1 MRGGRVRGDF
11 GKTDTI
17 IVDMSSSPIRRY
29 IQEQFKVSLP
39 LGGGDGSSATQA
51 IILTNKYSDPDLLIQ
66 SVLNYYHEA
75 RELSWDYGNHTQ
87 FIRYGHM
94 YEKYEVLYPNGKKQ
108 TFYFDSTIQKQST
121 FIYTTNDYLKNA
133 RYIIRQHKKA
143 SPALLQRTL
152 KIGYAR
158 AAQLLDVLEEQGYI
172 GPPDGAKPRKLL
184 KKLR

>member
-1 MRGGRVRGDF
+1 LEVVFVKTATITVGMKLSPMR
-11 GKTDTI
+11 
-17 IVDMSSSPIRRY
+17 SYIR
-29 IQEQFKVSLP
+29 EQFKVSLP

-51 IILTNKYSDPDLLIQ
+51 IILTKKYTDPDLLMQ

-75 RELSWDYGNHTQ
+75 RELPWDLGNQTRY
-87 FIRYGHM
+87 IRNGHM

-133 RYIIRQHKKA
+133 KYIIRQHKRA

-152 KIGYAR
+152 KIGYVR
-158 AAQLLDVLEEQGYI
+158 AAQLLDLLEEQGYI
-172 GPPDGAKPRKLL
+172 GPPEGAKPRKLL